1 MKIRTINKTTAI
13 LSGMLIMLLLPLD
26 LPAQEQKTIGSET
39 IYVTFDKT
47 KHIVLPSQ
55 VSNISFGR
63 EDFIIAERVES
74 VPNIVRI
81 TAQEENFSGSTNLII
96 ICDNG
101 NVYSFDVRYLP
112 PQMQDIKGNITYT
125 DGSSHSR
132 LYDVA
137 VNMSN
142 TTQMFFPTDI
152 IYCKQGNE
160 ETFSME
166 YYNNM
171 LTVCTTFEDYP
182 TSNLFVVDK
191 EKNCY
196 EITLH
201 NDTASSYTYNFDDG
215 RRFIAHIDVNTVE
228 MDNFIRQLHA
238 KKRNIFSVGSIK
250 NRFEMSLANLYVY
263 EDFIFFVFDIKNF
276 SNIDYEVDFL
286 QCYLCDEKKAKKTIQ
301 QDVPYDPVDQKDFT
315 NRIRGKS
322 ENRFVLAFNKFT
334 IPDDK
339 VFVIEMFEKNG
350 GRHMQ
355 LSIENEYILGAEN
368 LKNENHGN

>member
-1 MKIRTINKTTAI
+1 MKNDFTIMPVCK
-13 LSGMLIMLLLPLD
+13 LSLLLITILISSAIS
-26 LPAQEQKTIGSET
+26 AQVQKTIVSET

-63 EDFIIAERVES
+63 EDFIIAERVEN

-81 TAQEENFSGSTNLII
+81 TAQEENFAGNTNLVI

-101 NVYSFDVRYLP
+101 SVYSYDVRYLP
-112 PQMQDIKGNITYT
+112 QSMQDIKGNIIYAT
-125 DGSSHSR
+125 GSTHSR
-132 LYDVA
+132 LYDVC

-142 TTQMFFPTDI
+142 TTQMFFPADI
-152 IYCKQGNE
+152 VYCKQGNE
-160 ETFSME
+160 EIFGIE

-171 LTVCTTFEDYP
+171 LTVSTTFDNYP

-201 NDTASSYTYNFDDG
+201 SDTTSSYIYNFDDG
-215 RRFIAHIDVNTVE
+215 RRFIAHVDVNTLE
-228 MDNFIRQLHA
+228 MDNLISKLHE
-238 KKRNIFSVGSIK
+238 KKRNIFSVGTIK

-263 EDFIFFVFDIKNF
+263 DDYLFFAFDIKNF
-276 SNIDYEVDFL
+276 SNIDYDVDFL
-286 QCYLCDEKKAKKTIQ
+286 QCYLRDEKKSKKTIQ
-301 QDVPYDPVDQKDFT
+301 QDVPYEPVDQKDFS
-315 NRIRGKS
+315 NKIKGKS
-322 ENRFVLAFNKFT
+322 ENRFVLAFKKFT

-350 GRHMQ
+350 GRHIQ
-355 LSIENEYILGAEN
+355 LSIENEYILAAEN
-368 LKNENHGN
+368 LKKQ

>member
-1 MKIRTINKTTAI
+1 MRIKFPYSSA
-13 LSGMLIMLLLPLD
+13 LLMLLTLLSLPIS
-26 LPAQEQKTIGSET
+26 AQEQKSIVSET

-63 EDFIIAERVES
+63 EDFIVAERVES

-81 TAQEENFSGSTNLII
+81 TAQEEDFSGSTNLII
-96 ICDNG
+96 ICDDG

-112 PQMQDIKGNITYT
+112 PAMQDIKGNIIYA

-228 MDNFIRQLHA
+228 MDNLIRQLHE
-238 KKRNIFSVGSIK
+238 KKRNIFSVGTIK

-263 EDFIFFVFDIKNF
+263 EDFIFFVFDILN
-276 SNIDYEVDFL
+276 SATL
-286 QCYLCDEKKAKKTIQ
+286 
-301 QDVPYDPVDQKDFT
+301 
-315 NRIRGKS
+315 
-322 ENRFVLAFNKFT
+322 
-334 IPDDK
+334 
-339 VFVIEMFEKNG
+339 
-350 GRHMQ
+350 
-355 LSIENEYILGAEN
+355 
-368 LKNENHGN
+368 

>member
-1 MKIRTINKTTAI
+1 
-13 LSGMLIMLLLPLD
+13 MLIMLLLPLN
-26 LPAQEQKTIGSET
+26 LAAQEQKTIGSET

-55 VSNISFGR
+55 ISNISYGR
-63 EDFIIAERVES
+63 EDFIVAERVES

-81 TAQEENFSGSTNLII
+81 TAQEENFSGNTNLSI
-96 ICDNG
+96 ICDDG
-101 NVYSFDVRYLP
+101 SVYSYDIRYLP
-112 PQMQDIKGNITYT
+112 SGMLDTGNVIYAT
-125 DGSSHSR
+125 GSKQSR

-142 TTQMFFPTDI
+142 TTQMFFPNDI
-152 IYCKQGNE
+152 IYCRQGNE
-160 ETFSME
+160 ETFGIE

-171 LTVCTTFEDYP
+171 LTVSTTFESYP

-201 NDTASSYTYNFDDG
+201 NDTASSYIYNFDDG
-215 RRFIAHIDVNTVE
+215 RRFIAHVDVNTIE
-228 MDNFIRQLHA
+228 MDNLIGQLHK
-238 KKRNIFSVGSIK
+238 KKRNIFSVGTIK

-263 EDFIFFVFDIKNF
+263 DDYIFFVFDIKNF
-276 SNIDYEVDFL
+276 SNIDYDVDFL
-286 QCYLCDEKKAKKTIQ
+286 QCYLHDEKKTKRTVQ

-315 NRIRGKS
+315 NSIKGKS
-322 ENRFVLAFNKFT
+322 ENRFVLAFRKFT

-355 LSIENEYILGAEN
+355 LSIENVYILGAEN
-368 LKNENHGN
+368 LKKQ